1 MTHSASQRG
10 SSFFLIL
17 LGIAIFAALSF
28 AVLQGGRVSQSS
40 LSGDQARLAAQDI
53 IQYADTVAKAVQTLR
68 LRGCSDTQISFAGH
82 PNGATN
88 PSAPTDES
96 CHVFSLSGG
105 KVNAKIADSNYYNTG
120 NNWSGQWRFTG
131 DDDLI
136 GIGTNGCSDN
146 SCAEL
151 IMTLYDVK
159 QDICAAIEKIAAE
172 NTTIPTENDAMLWNS
187 FAGTYNAT
195 PEIVG
200 DDTGGVPMRGRGSG
214 CFFEDGGA
222 NAYVYYQVLIA
233 R

>member
-1 MTHSASQRG
+1 MNHSASQRG

-40 LSGDQARLAAQDI
+40 LSADQARLAAQDI
-53 IQYADTVAKAVQTLR
+53 LQYADAVAKAVQTLR
-68 LRGCSDTQISFAGH
+68 LRGCTDREISFAGH
-82 PNGATN
+82 PTGVAN

-105 KVNAKIADSNYYNTG
+105 KVNAKIADSTYYKTG
-120 NNWSGQWRFTG
+120 NTWSGQWRFTG

-146 SCAEL
+146 TCAEL

-159 QDICAAIEKIAAE
+159 PDICAAIEKIVAN
-172 NTTIPTENDAMLWNS
+172 NTTMATENDAMMWNN
-187 FAGTYNAT
+187 FAGSYYAT

-200 DDTGGVPMRGRGSG
+200 DDTGGAPMHGRGSG

-222 NAYVYYQVLIA
+222 NAYVYYHVLIA